1 MNEKV
6 KKKGNERNAQI
17 LMIFFFGCQFFM
29 I

>member
-17 LMIFFFGCQFFM
+17 LMIFLVVQFFM

>member
-17 LMIFFFGCQFFM
+17 LMIFFLVVQFFM